1 MAWRLSEADGVDAAP
16 GLATD
21 ELLLQ
26 RVGAGRSPPTLR
38 LYTYRPH
45 CALVGRFQTT
55 ENELQLDACARD
67 GVDVN
72 RRPTG
77 GGAILMG
84 PDQLGIAL
92 VLPTG
97 DETPLRGGPRALL
110 QRFSSGLLRGLGI
123 LGIDAVFRGK
133 NDLAVGGRKLAGL
146 GICRDGG
153 GGVLF
158 HASLLVDLDVARMA
172 RVLRLPH
179 GTGAPDERELAALQ
193 TRTTT
198 VRECTGRAIAMAEVR
213 ARIAAG
219 FAGAFGT
226 ALVADELT
234 ADEEAGVRELVRDK
248 YGTAAWVHQQAL
260 VADTVGEAAQ
270 RTPDG
275 TVTVRVALAGA
286 TLKAAQ
292 VRGTFFADDA
302 AVADLE
308 GRLRWLALTDGALA
322 RAVAAWSAAWRDA
335 GADEPVPNAG
345 AVVRAL
351 AGAIERARAGVAGD
365 ATRPYGCFVRPEA
378 GRA

>member
-1 MAWRLSEADGVDAAP
+1 MIWRLCEADGVHAAP

-26 RVGAGRSPPTLR
+26 RVGDGRSPPTLR
-38 LYTYRPH
+38 LYAYRPH
-45 CALVGRFQTT
+45 CALVGRFQQTA
-55 ENELQLDACARD
+55 NELQLDACTAL
-67 GVDVN
+67 GIDVN

-92 VLPTG
+92 ALKAAD
-97 DETPLRGGPRALL
+97 DERLRGGPRALM

-123 LGIDAVFRGK
+123 LGVDAVFRGK

-146 GICRDGG
+146 GICRDAGG
-153 GGVLF
+153 GILF
-158 HASLLVDLDVARMA
+158 HASLLVDLDVALMA

-179 GTGAPDERELAALQ
+179 GPGAPDERELAVLR

-198 VRECTGRAIAMAEVR
+198 VRECVGRRIAMTEVR

-226 ALVADELT
+226 TLHADEL
-234 ADEEAGVRELVRDK
+234 AGDEQTGVQQLVRDK
-248 YGTAAWVHQQAL
+248 YGTSAWVHQETL

-270 RTPDG
+270 RTPAG

-292 VRGTFFADDA
+292 VRGTFFADEA

-308 GRLRWLALTDGALA
+308 GRLRWLALTDGALEQ
-322 RAVAAWSAAWRDA
+322 AVAAWSAHWRA
-335 GADEPVPNAG
+335 ADGEEPVPSAR
-345 AVVRAL
+345 AVVQAL
-351 AGAIERARAGVAGD
+351 TAAVERARAGTAAGAD
-365 ATRPYGCFVRPEA
+365 RPYGCFVRPEA
-378 GRA
+378 RNT